1 MRLIA
6 KKPCNFGGRK
16 FYIGEEIPKELV
28 AEPKAQERL
37 GVITVANDENAG
49 VSDEKSGTLYTQ
61 EQLNEAVAKVRAELE
76 DAAATL
82 EETAPGVYEGTV
94 QIAIKTGSDGN
105 NDQIMAIPATQEQI
119 QQTFEIMQLN
129 AEKASGAIAG
139 ITDENVLTMLAFI
152 DSRNTVK
159 KAAKNRLDNLFSTDG
174 ETNEAGNGND
184 TREDEKKG
192 ET

>member
-61 EQLNEAVAKVRAELE
+61 EQ
-76 DAAATL
+76 
-82 EETAPGVYEGTV
+82 V
-94 QIAIKTGSDGN
+94 QQLVKIVK
-105 NDQIMAIPATQEQI
+105 
-119 QQTFEIMQLN
+119 LN
-129 AEKASGAIAG
+129 AEKATEAIAKVA
-139 ITDENVLTMLAFI
+139 DEGVLSLVTSI
-152 DSRNTVK
+152 DDRKTVRE
-159 KAAKNRLDNLFSTDG
+159 AAKNRLDNLFPTEAES
-174 ETNEAGNGND
+174 NEAGNGND

-192 ET
+192 GT